1 MANGTVLTN
10 VGEEWVAERISG
22 QQGTGAA
29 ANQANTGTHVG
40 IGTGTTTPAKA
51 DTALV
56 TEVETRAA
64 TTVTTAG
71 GTLASAKYQATA
83 TVAITGTRAVT
94 EVGLFSA
101 ATTGSC
107 FVRCVHDVLNVI
119 SGDSIA
125 YTITIDPS

>member
-10 VGEEWVAERISG
+10 NGEEWVAERVAG
-22 QQGTGAA
+22 TQGTGANNVA
-29 ANQANTGTHVG
+29 ANAGTHVG
-40 IGTGTTTPAKA
+40 IGTGTTTPAKG

-64 TTVTTAG
+64 TTVTVAN
-71 GTLASAKYQATA
+71 GTGASARYQATA
-83 TVAITGTRAVT
+83 TVAITATRAVT

-101 ATTGSC
+101 SSSGVL
-107 FVRCVHDVLNVI
+107 FVRCVHDALNVVN
-119 SGDSIA
+119 GDSIA